1 MLFSLASD
9 SADFDD
15 SFGNFTFTGDSS
27 EETDTTSE
35 GTVTTQGRILTFSQN
50 GI

>member
-15 SFGNFTFTGDSS
+15 SFSNFTSTGDSS

-35 GTVTTQGRILTFSQN
+35 PTVTTQGDFSN
-50 GI
+50 PPCRR